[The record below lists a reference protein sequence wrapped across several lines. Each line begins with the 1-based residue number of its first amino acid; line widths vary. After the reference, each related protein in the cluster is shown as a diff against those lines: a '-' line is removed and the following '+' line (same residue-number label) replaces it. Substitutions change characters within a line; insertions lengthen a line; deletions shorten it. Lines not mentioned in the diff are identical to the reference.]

1 MILSYLRLLSGC
13 HLIRRINAVE
23 KRVSQRY
30 DAGLLLDDL
39 TEVVVIFPDKQE
51 VAATVVDLSSQGM
64 RVSIPFS
71 RASFSIPQKIE
82 IVEIVFVA
90 IQLHL
95 ACRYIF
101 SMKDQN
107 DNVLVGL
114 YVFDPVDQSKLRS
127 IMDRIE

>member
-1 MILSYLRLLSGC
+1 ME
-13 HLIRRINAVE
+13 RRVY
-23 KRVSQRY
+23 QRY

-51 VAATVVDLSSQGM
+51 VAATVVDISSQGM
-64 RVSIPFS
+64 RVSIPS
-71 RASFSIPQKIE
+71 SKASFSIPQKIE
-82 IVEIVFVA
+82 MVEIVFVA
-90 IQLHL
+90 IQLRL

-107 DNVLVGL
+107 DNVLIGF

-127 IMDRIE
+127 IMDRID